1 MNPLSWSLLLT
12 TIISSTLLVASST
25 HWLMIWAC
33 LEINTLSMIPMI
45 SKLNHPRATEAATKY
60 FLTQT
65 LASMTIMLTAT
76 MTALDSS
83 QWTIYQTNNL
93 TTLTTLAL
101 MMKIAAA
108 PFHFWLPEVTQG
120 SSTMTALT
128 ILTWQKLAPLIIL
141 LSLSN
146 STNHSLLMVSATM
159 SVTAGGLGGLNQ
171 TQLRKLMAFSSIAH
185 TGWILATMTTAPTI
199 STTTFIIYTTTTTPI
214 FILLHS
220 TTSTTIKDLG
230 NMWTSTPQLTLALSI
245 TILSLS
251 GLPPLTGFMPK
262 WLILN
267 KMISMNLM
275 IEAILMAITSLLSL
289 YIYMRLT
296 YIITMTTTPNT
307 TTLSMKW
314 RTPNKITPLLTP
326 TLITLSIITLPLCPN
341 I

>member
-1 MNPLSWSLLLT
+1 MNPLSWLMLSIG
-12 TIISSTLLVASST
+12 IISSTILVTSSS

-76 MTALDSS
+76 MAALDSS
-83 QWTIYQTNNL
+83 QWEICQPNSF

-128 ILTWQKLAPLIIL
+128 ILTWQKLAPLVIL
-141 LSLSN
+141 LSISNDSNHPLLLASAILSI
-146 STNHSLLMVSATM
+146 VI
-159 SVTAGGLGGLNQ
+159 GGLGGLNQ

-185 TGWILATMTTAPTI
+185 TGWILTTMTIAPAI
-199 STTTFIIYTTTTTPI
+199 STTTFIVYTTTTTPI

-220 TTSTTIKDLG
+220 TASTTIKDLG
-230 NMWTSTPQLTLALSI
+230 DMWTSTPQLTTALSI
-245 TILSLS
+245 TILSLG

-267 KMISMNLM
+267 KMVSLSLV
-275 IEAILMAITSLLSL
+275 IEATLVAITSLLSL

-307 TTLSMKW
+307 TTATTKW
-314 RTPNKITPLLTP
+314 RPPNKTTPMLAP
-326 TLITLSIITLPLCPN
+326 TLIALSTFALPLCPH